1 MLTTLIAGLVRQIT
15 DRLRSQFKSSNFR
28 ELSEYP
34 VYQISNM
41 NPCGEIRLPSAKGKN
56 PFRMTKVWFWRHL
69 TEDEKKFYAEAFV
82 IPALSVDY
90 NDLW

>member
-1 MLTTLIAGLVRQIT
+1 MLTTLIAGLVQQIT

-34 VYQISNM
+34 VYEISVM

-56 PFRMTKVWFWRHL
+56 PFRMTKVWFRAAL
-69 TEDEKKFYAEAFV
+69 KVEGLDRLYASAIF
-82 IPALSVDY
+82 PRPSVSY
-90 NDLW
+90 NDQW